1 MKFSYM
7 PSFEDYEEEIEFGLI
22 NFDYV
27 EVTILPQFMLE
38 KNSKYVGH
46 LHWEDTLEDSNVLEK
61 YKKIGCKWITIHPR
75 KELNIE
81 ENVKRIKEFVNNGI
95 DVYVE
100 NIMGIKFEEMIKI
113 VKESGVQGITLD
125 VGHTLMNKD
134 EVKKYLETGKVKHVH
149 LHNLIDGVDHVPF
162 ENENELKEWVNLI
175 KENYNGTI
183 CYEIFR
189 RKDRKS
195 IEIRERHNLMKTYLN
210 LIKSKK

>member
-7 PSFEDYEEEIEFGLI
+7 PSFERYEEEIKFGLD

-27 EVTILPQFMLE
+27 EVTILPQFILE

-46 LHWEDTLEDSNVLEK
+46 LHWEDTLEDSNVLEE
-61 YKKIGCKWITIHPR
+61 YKRIGCKWITIHPR
-75 KELNIE
+75 NKLNIE
-81 ENVKRIKEFVNNGI
+81 ENVKRIKEFVNRGI

-100 NIMGIKFEEMIKI
+100 NIKGMNFRDIMEI
-113 VKESGVQGITLD
+113 VNESGVQGITLD
-125 VGHTLMNKD
+125 VGHTLMNKE

-149 LHNLIDGVDHVPF
+149 LHNSIEGVDHVPF
-162 ENENELKEWVNLI
+162 ESESELKEWVNLI

-189 RKDRKS
+189 DMEGKKLNINNKRKILEK
-195 IEIRERHNLMKTYLN
+195 
-210 LIKSKK
+210 IKLV